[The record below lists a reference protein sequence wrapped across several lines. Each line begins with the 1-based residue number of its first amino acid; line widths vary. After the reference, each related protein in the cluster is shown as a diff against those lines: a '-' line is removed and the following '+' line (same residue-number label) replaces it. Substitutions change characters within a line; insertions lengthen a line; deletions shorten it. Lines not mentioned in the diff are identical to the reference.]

1 MGANSISKEIRYTA
15 TWGSNFPRLTGFGGK
30 WLGIPMGYM
39 AANVS
44 FGTSSTPDTSYTLT
58 VAADDL
64 SNIIWQPLSQ
74 IIVRKC
80 RIYYGQGGTPNTTHG
95 VSLMRYDIDTDGD
108 LTNGVET
115 GTTATDSNSDD
126 YSQLRSTDLVMT
138 TDNTITTSQVL
149 VGMVMPVDISP
160 AAMAAKCIIEYTM

>member
-1 MGANSISKEIRYTA
+1 MPNTLTKEIRHTA
-15 TWGSNFPRLTGFGGK
+15 VWGSNFPRLTGFGGK

-39 AANVS
+39 AANFS
-44 FGTSSTPDTSYTLT
+44 FGTSSTPGTSFSIIAT
-58 VAADDL
+58 ADDV

-80 RIYYGQGGTPNTTHG
+80 RIYYGQGGFPNTTHMIA
-95 VSLMRYDIDTDGD
+95 LMRYDIDADGD
-108 LTNGVET
+108 LNNGVEV
-115 GTTATDSNSDD
+115 GTAATDSNSDD

-149 VGMVMPVDISP
+149 IGMIMPVDIDP
-160 AAMAAKCIIEYTM
+160 GAMAGKCIIEYTN

>member
-30 WLGIPMGYM
+30 WLGIPLGYLV
-39 AANVS
+39 ANVS
-44 FGTSSTPDTSYTLT
+44 FGTSSTPGTSHTLT
-58 VAADDL
+58 TQADDI
-64 SNIIWQPLSQ
+64 SNITWQPLSQ

-80 RIYYGQGGTPNTTHG
+80 RIYYGQGGSANTTHMIA
-95 VSLMRYDIDTDGD
+95 LMRYDIDDEGD

-115 GTTATDSNSDD
+115 GTTVTDSGSDD
-126 YSQLRSTDLVMT
+126 YTTLAHIDLAIT
-138 TDNTITTSQVL
+138 TDNAITSSQVL

-160 AAMAAKCIIEYTM
+160 SAMAAKCIIEYTT